1 MQQGKEE
8 ARTIGAYN
16 KSISTQTGS
25 ETQRKQETTLQ
36 NTNRGNRGGKNKK
49 TQDRKQNEMMSQCKE
64 FHSNNQDILK

>member
-8 ARTIGAYN
+8 ARTIGTYN

-49 TQDRKQNEMMSQCKE
+49 
-64 FHSNNQDILK
+64 LKTGSKMK

>member
-36 NTNRGNRGGKNKK
+36 NTNRGNRGAKIKNSRQEAK
-49 TQDRKQNEMMSQCKE
+49 
-64 FHSNNQDILK
+64 